1 MDADLIVSAVAF
13 AIILLNAASLFLILS
28 VRDRVSD
35 MSKRVD
41 GQAQRISRLP
51 EWLEGQKTGAKRK
64 TKDGR

>member
-28 VRDRVSD
+28 VRDRVSY

-41 GQAQRISRLP
+41 GQAQRISRLT
-51 EWLEGQKTGAKRK
+51 EWLEGQKPARKRG
-64 TKDGR
+64 D

>member
-41 GQAQRISRLP
+41 GQAQRISRLT
-51 EWLEGQKTGAKRK
+51 EWLEGQKPARKRR
-64 TKDGR
+64 D